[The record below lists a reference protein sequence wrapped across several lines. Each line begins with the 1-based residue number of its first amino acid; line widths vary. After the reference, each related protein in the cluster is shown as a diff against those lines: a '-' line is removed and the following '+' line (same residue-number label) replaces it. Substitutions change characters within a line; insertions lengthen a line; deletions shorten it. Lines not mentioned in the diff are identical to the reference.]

1 MDIPKIK
8 DEVLKLFKCLINNT
22 TILAI
27 PKNEAQRKDMKILKL
42 GNIKMISE
50 TERYVIRINH
60 KIFRLKSVK
69 IILIQNLN
77 DKIILLADRPYYIDT
92 FEQVFNEEYN
102 LNLPFIETT
111 DSLF

>member
-1 MDIPKIK
+1 M
-8 DEVLKLFKCLINNT
+8 
-22 TILAI
+22 
-27 PKNEAQRKDMKILKL
+27 
-42 GNIKMISE
+42 
-50 TERYVIRINH
+50 
-60 KIFRLKSVK
+60 K

-111 DSLF
+111 DSLFWKWKI

>member
-8 DEVLKLFKCLINNT
+8 DELKEKLNNK
-22 TILAI
+22 
-27 PKNEAQRKDMKILKL
+27 PLK
-42 GNIKMISE
+42 GYE